1 MDPKIYG
8 ANVSHLSSPPSISL
22 SSQESCTICYSG
34 TSANMFP
41 NGGKAAPPPHAS
53 QCTYEIT
60 LNHSLL
66 FPWP

>member
-8 ANVSHLSSPPSISL
+8 ANVSYLSSLLSISL

-34 TSANMFP
+34 TSAKMFP
-41 NGGKAAPPPHAS
+41 NGGKGAPPTHAS

-66 FPWP
+66 FLWP